1 MHTYVG
7 LIKTEIACLS
17 LDATSLDVVKM
28 LVQMNRIMRL
38 QQRSIE
44 FQVIMNHRCPFSYKI
59 NFDTIANN
67 YEKCTIEYPKNVSRK
82 NQNNNKQQNY
92 KQLRPPPP
100 PRQQNKQFMHSF
112 STHTIYILEE
122 KNRDQ
127 ERHF

>member
-1 MHTYVG
+1 MYVQLNIQRMSQG
-7 LIKTEIACLS
+7 KTK
-17 LDATSLDVVKM
+17 TTTTK
-28 LVQMNRIMRL
+28 
-38 QQRSIE
+38 
-44 FQVIMNHRCPFSYKI
+44 
-59 NFDTIANN
+59 
-67 YEKCTIEYPKNVSRK
+67 
-82 NQNNNKQQNY
+82 KQQNY

>member
-1 MHTYVG
+1 MYVQLNIQRMSQG
-7 LIKTEIACLS
+7 KTKTTTTKNS
-17 LDATSLDVVKM
+17 
-28 LVQMNRIMRL
+28 
-38 QQRSIE
+38 
-44 FQVIMNHRCPFSYKI
+44 KI
-59 NFDTIANN
+59 TM
-67 YEKCTIEYPKNVSRK
+67 
-82 NQNNNKQQNY
+82 Y